1 MCGHSSKLESRILN
15 AEGRESVEECS
26 ERGFGGAG
34 EDSRT
39 GKESPESVEALGRTT
54 SVKFFVAANLNGS
67 KGLAEA
73 IPLKELASRLQEGK
87 EGRTPNDD
95 LH

>member
-1 MCGHSSKLESRILN
+1 MLKAGK
-15 AEGRESVEECS
+15 SVEECS

-39 GKESPESVEALGRTT
+39 GKESPESVEALGRITNG
-54 SVKFFVAANLNGS
+54 KFFVAANLNGS

-73 IPLKELASRLQEGK
+73 IPLEELASRLQEGK

>member
-1 MCGHSSKLESRILN
+1 MLK
-15 AEGRESVEECS
+15 AEESVEECG
-26 ERGFGGAG
+26 EGGFGGAG
-34 EDSRT
+34 EDSRS
-39 GKESPESVEALGRTT
+39 GKESPESVVALGRVT
-54 SVKFFVAANLNGS
+54 SAKFFVAANLNGS